1 MCNLHFWVH
10 SEIVVSTKVKTE
22 CEEEE
27 TKTDQ
32 IELKSDF
39 VVLIYQ
45 YVDSSVIL
53 KKPLSKYV
61 G

>member
-1 MCNLHFWVH
+1 
-10 SEIVVSTKVKTE
+10 VSTKVKTE

-53 KKPLSKYV
+53 EKPFSKYV
-61 G
+61 S